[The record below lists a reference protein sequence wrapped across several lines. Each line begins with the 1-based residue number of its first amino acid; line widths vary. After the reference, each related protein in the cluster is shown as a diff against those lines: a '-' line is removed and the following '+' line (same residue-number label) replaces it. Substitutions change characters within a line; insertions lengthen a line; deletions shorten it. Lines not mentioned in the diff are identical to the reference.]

1 MNSRLIFG
9 AMAIMACLIPSSV
22 FGQASINENQTTS
35 IYVDANSGSDS
46 YVGTSAKPLGTI
58 QTAVNKAVALGNT
71 GIGAK
76 VIINPGVYREALTIS
91 YHGSAPLTVQASS
104 TGATTLDG
112 ADVLTNWHSEG
123 NGIYGY
129 TWKDTVTGCP
139 LPPHWYTG
147 MPPVVLANE
156 MVFVNGKHMTQVMSS
171 AQLRPGT
178 FYVAPSTEQLL
189 VDPPSG
195 TDMATAK
202 VEVAARRAT
211 LTVNGSSNLV
221 FRGLVFQHAAS
232 CINETGATVYGS
244 SNVLFDSDVANWN
257 NYGALGVNS
266 STHVT
271 VENTTASYNGGAGL
285 SGFEDVDSTWE
296 NNETDYNNWRGA
308 QVGLYDFAQGGT
320 KLGRAHTATVSG
332 QKSYNN
338 QSQGLWF
345 DTDNMNITIS
355 NATLVG
361 NIVDN
366 LQLEASQG
374 PFTISNSIFCS
385 GGAGLN
391 LINAGSV
398 SLTGSHFYN
407 NQGVKSQN
415 AQIYLSGVP
424 GGREVTNW
432 QTGAT
437 TLVFTNHTK
446 LAYNSFIAV
455 GSNQHVFDTYVSGTS
470 WSGASWSYIDT
481 LTSNYN
487 HWYNTSLSSNFGIP
501 AGKTTT
507 FPGWKSL
514 SHQDAAS
521 TWALPTSASAGCGV
535 PTTSYPDFQIMAH
548 NAASYVSGYTMSGGT
563 ITIPIQVKNFNYG
576 TVTLSA
582 SGLPSGVTASFKNSS
597 LSSGNTTMTL
607 HASTSA
613 AYQTVPITIF
623 GVSGSRVHTITVKVS
638 VRPS

>member
-1 MNSRLIFG
+1 MNSSRLIFG
-9 AMAIMACLIPSSV
+9 AMAIMASV
-22 FGQASINENQTTS
+22 ISPTGAFSQASISENQTTA
-35 IYVDANSGSDS
+35 IYVDASSGSDANA
-46 YVGTSAKPLGTI
+46 GTFAKPFGTI
-58 QTAVNKAVALGNT
+58 QAAVNKAIAYGNA
-71 GIGAK
+71 GVGAK
-76 VIINPGVYREALTIS
+76 LLINPGVYREALTIS
-91 YHGSAPLTVQASS
+91 YNGSAPLTVQAAS
-104 TGATTLDG
+104 TGTTVLDG
-112 ADVLTNWHSEG
+112 ADQLTNWHSEG

-139 LPPHWYTG
+139 LPPDWYTG
-147 MPPVVLANE
+147 MPPVVQANE
-156 MVFVNGKHMTQVMSS
+156 MVFVNGGHMTQVMSS
-171 AQLRPGT
+171 SQLRPGT

-195 TDMATAK
+195 TDMSTAK

-232 CINETGATVYGS
+232 CMNDTGATVNGS
-244 SNVLFDSDVANWN
+244 SNILFDSDVANWN

-266 STHVT
+266 STKVT

-285 SGFEDVDSTWE
+285 SGYEDVGSVWLD
-296 NNETDYNNWRGA
+296 NETDYNNWRGA

-320 KLGRAHTATVSG
+320 KLMRAHTATVTG

-345 DTDNMNITIS
+345 DTDNMNITIG

-374 PFTISNSIFCS
+374 PFTITNSTFCN

-391 LINAGSV
+391 LVNAGTV

-407 NQGVKSQN
+407 NQGAKDQN
-415 AQIYLSGVP
+415 AQIYLSGNP

-432 QTGAT
+432 QTGKT

-446 LAYNSFIAV
+446 LEYNSFIAV
-455 GSNQHVFDTYVSGTS
+455 GSNQYVFDTYVSGTN
-470 WSGASWSYIDT
+470 WSEYIDT
-481 LTSNYN
+481 LTSNDN
-487 HWYNTSLSSNFGIP
+487 HWYNTSVFSNFGIT
-501 AGKTTT
+501 GGSTTT

-514 SHQDAAS
+514 SHQDAS
-521 TWALPTSASAGCGV
+521 SSWSLPTSASAGCGV
-535 PTTSYPDFQIMAH
+535 PTTTYPDFQVMAH
-548 NAASYVSGYTMSGGT
+548 NAATYVSGYTMTGGT
-563 ITIPIQVKNFNYG
+563 ITIPLQVKNFNYG

-582 SGLPSGVTASFKNSS
+582 SGLPSGVTASFGNSS

-607 HASTSA
+607 HASKSA
-613 AYQTVPITIF
+613 AYQTVPVTIF
-623 GVSGSRVHTITVKVS
+623 GVSGSRVHTITLKVS

>member
-1 MNSRLIFG
+1 MNSSRLILG
-9 AMAIMACLIPSSV
+9 AVAIMACVISPTRAFS
-22 FGQASINENQTTS
+22 QASISENQTNL
-35 IYVDANSGSDS
+35 IYVNGSSGSDS
-46 YVGTSAKPLGTI
+46 NVGTLAKPLGTI
-58 QTAVNKAVALGNT
+58 QAAVNKAIAYGNA

-76 VIINPGVYREALTIS
+76 LMINPGVYRETLAIS
-91 YHGSAPLTVQASS
+91 YHGSAPITVQAAT
-104 TGATTLDG
+104 TGATVLDG
-112 ADVLTNWHSEG
+112 ADQLTNWHSEG
-123 NGIYGY
+123 NGKYGY

-139 LPPHWYTG
+139 LPPDWYTG
-147 MPPVVLANE
+147 MPPVVQANE
-156 MVFVNGKHMTQVMSS
+156 MVFVNGLHMTQVMSS
-171 AQLRPGT
+171 SQLRPGT
-178 FYVAPSTEQLL
+178 FFVAPSTEQLV

-195 TDMATAK
+195 TDMSTAK

-232 CINETGATVYGS
+232 CMNETGATVNSS
-244 SNVLFDSDVANWN
+244 SNILFDSDVANWN
-257 NYGALGVNS
+257 NYGALGINS

-271 VENTTASYNGGAGL
+271 VENTTASFNGGAGL
-285 SGFEDVDSTWE
+285 SGFEDVATSWL

-320 KLGRAHTATVSG
+320 KLMRAHTATVTG

-345 DTDNMNITIS
+345 DTDNMNITIG

-374 PFTISNSIFCS
+374 PFTITNSIFCN
-385 GGAGLN
+385 GGAGVN
-391 LINAGSV
+391 LVNAGTV

-407 NQGVKSQN
+407 NQGAKDQN
-415 AQIYLSGVP
+415 AQIYLSGNP

-446 LAYNSFIAV
+446 LESNSFIAV
-455 GSNQHVFDTYVSGTS
+455 GSNQYVFDTYVSGTN
-470 WSGASWSYIDT
+470 WSEYIGT
-481 LTSNYN
+481 LTSNNN

-521 TWALPTSASAGCGV
+521 TWALPSAASAGCGV

-548 NAASYVSGYTMSGGT
+548 NAATYVSGYTMNRGT

-582 SGLPSGVTASFKNSS
+582 SGLPSGVTASFSNSS
-597 LSSGNTTMTL
+597 LTSGNTTMTL